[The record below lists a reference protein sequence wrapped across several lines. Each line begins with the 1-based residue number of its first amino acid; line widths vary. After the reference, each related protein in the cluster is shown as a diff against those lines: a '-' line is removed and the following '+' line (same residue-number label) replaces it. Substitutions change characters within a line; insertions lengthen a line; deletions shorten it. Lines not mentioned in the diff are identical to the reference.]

1 VKPDRKKD
9 VQSARRIGDAY
20 LIATILPAAIGIGY
34 GIGWMLDWLF
44 ATKPWCTYIFTVLG
58 VAAGFMEAI
67 RTALRVGREEDRAA
81 RKETTGSGVRDP
93 GSETSARPSGSDQGE
108 GE

>member
-1 VKPDRKKD
+1 MTRKGKSD
-9 VQSARRIGDAY
+9 LQSARRIGDAY

-34 GIGWMLDWLF
+34 GIGWTLDWFF
-44 ATKPWCTYIFTVLG
+44 ATTPWCAYIFTGLG

-81 RKETTGSGVRDP
+81 RPK
-93 GSETSARPSGSDQGE
+93 GE
-108 GE
+108 GTGDGGQGTDPRPADDDREGLQ